1 MLDLV
6 TIGETMVVFIPR
18 ESGYLRYVSEF
29 TKKTAGAES
38 NVAIGLAK
46 LGHSSGWIS
55 KIGNDEF
62 GEFLLRELRGEGVD
76 TSRVLRSD
84 TNPTG
89 LMFKQF
95 RSGGETSVFYYR
107 RDSAASTLC
116 PEDLDADYIRSARI
130 VHLSGIT
137 PALSASCAE
146 TVPHIMRIAREAGAL
161 VSFDPNIR
169 LRLWDAAR
177 AKQTLA
183 PLFAQSDI
191 VLIGQDEGEMLVGER
206 EPEGIIAALRAQG
219 ARWIAVKMGK
229 RGAMVADQ
237 SESFMI
243 PIVDGPVVD
252 NVGAGDA
259 FDAGFLCG
267 ILEGCGMRE
276 CGEMGSIMG
285 GAAVSAN
292 GDVEGLPNREQFDR
306 IRQKATMIYR

>member
-55 KIGNDEF
+55 KICNDEI

-267 ILEGCGMRE
+267 ILEGCGVRE